1 MEKRILVV
9 EDERS
14 IAHLIAYNLE
24 RVGYRTA
31 TAANGGEALQLVES
45 FSPHLLTLDLLLP
58 RQSGWQ
64 VLSAIRA
71 HPRRYITTLPVIVVS
86 ALASPKLREELR
98 RNGVCYLFRETLFGH
113 RTLCP
118 RQHRDA
124 DLHRSRLGKPL
135 MTQSLQDDRKSP
147 LLEAIF
153 HGRESYLKTR
163 NPEFYSQGC
172 RLIRY

>member
-9 EDERS
+9 EDECS

-71 HPRRYITTLPVIVVS
+71 HPRRYIATLPVIVVS

-98 RNGVCYLFRETLFGH
+98 RNGVCH
-113 RTLCP
+113 C
-118 RQHRDA
+118 
-124 DLHRSRLGKPL
+124 LGKPFSVTEL
-135 MTQSLQDDRKSP
+135 CVLVNTVMLTYTDPGWASP
-147 LLEAIF
+147 L
-153 HGRESYLKTR
+153 
-163 NPEFYSQGC
+163 
-172 RLIRY
+172 